1 MTINPSADNPGPDS
15 GHATAPAAGPLAG
28 IRIIDMTN
36 VVFGPFA
43 TVQLADLGAEVIK
56 IENPG
61 GGGEVMRNAGKSP
74 VPGMGPIYLAL
85 NRNKKSVTLDVAS
98 ALGREA
104 LTRLLK
110 DADVFI
116 HNVRMA
122 GMERLGFGY
131 EAVRA
136 IREDII
142 YVHCAGFGSNG
153 PYAKRQA
160 FDDLIQGAS
169 GYADLAARRDGGDPS
184 YAPSLIADKTSGLY
198 AYGATL
204 AALFHR
210 ERTGVGQFVQVPMLE
225 AFTHFH
231 MVENLYG
238 ETFIPASYGMAYT
251 RSINPRRKPY
261 RTADGYICIVPYS
274 DQQWARFF
282 ELGDRPG
289 VFDDPRF
296 STYRARTEHVGELYA
311 IIEEVALT
319 RTTDEWLTLL
329 EQENIPGMRFNTNED
344 VLEDPHLK
352 AVGFFQEVDDAE
364 LGRFRTLQPPVHM
377 SESPASVR
385 SHPPQLGADNREIL
399 GALGF
404 DDRELHQL
412 LGSGD

>member
-1 MTINPSADNPGPDS
+1 MTITPASADSNS
-15 GHATAPAAGPLAG
+15 SAGPLAG
-28 IRIIDMTN
+28 IRIIDMTS

-56 IENPG
+56 IENPK
-61 GGGEVMRNAGKSP
+61 GGGEVMRNAGRSP
-74 VPGMGPIYLAL
+74 VPGMGPIYMAL
-85 NRNKKSVTLDVAS
+85 NRNKKSVTLDVGS
-98 ALGREA
+98 ELGREA
-104 LTRLLK
+104 LARLLR

-136 IREDII
+136 LRRDII
-142 YVHCAGFGSNG
+142 YVHCAGFGADG

-169 GYADLAARRDGGDPS
+169 GYAELSAKRDGGEPA

-198 AYGATL
+198 AYAATL

-210 ERTGVGQFVQVPMLE
+210 ERRGVGQFVQVPMLE
-225 AFTHFH
+225 VFTHFH

-238 ETFIPASYGMAYT
+238 ETFMPATYGMAYT
-251 RSINPRRKPY
+251 RSVNPRRKPY

-274 DQQWARFF
+274 DAQWERFF
-282 ELGDRPG
+282 ELGERPG

-296 STYRARTEHVGELYA
+296 STYRARTEHIGELYA

-319 RTTDEWLTLL
+319 RTTDAWLTLL
-329 EQENIPGMRFNTNED
+329 ESENIPGMRFNTNEAA
-344 VLEDPHLK
+344 LEDPHLK
-352 AVGFFQEVDDAE
+352 AVGFFEEREDPQ
-364 LGRFRTLQPPVHM
+364 LGRFRTLRPPVHM
-377 SESPASVR
+377 SESPASIR
-385 SHPPQLGADNREIL
+385 SHPPQLGADSSEVL

-404 DDRELHQL
+404 STTELAQL
-412 LGSGD
+412 LGENGH

>member
-1 MTINPSADNPGPDS
+1 MSATPSALDTQS
-15 GHATAPAAGPLAG
+15 AAGPLAG
-28 IRIIDMTN
+28 IRIVDMTS

-61 GGGEVMRNAGKSP
+61 GGGEVMRNAGRSP
-74 VPGMGPIYLAL
+74 IPGMGPIYIAL
-85 NRNKKSVTLDVAS
+85 NRNKKSVTLDVGS
-98 ALGREA
+98 ELGREA
-104 LTRLLK
+104 LTRLLR

-136 IREDII
+136 IREDIV
-142 YVHCAGFGSNG
+142 YVHCAGFGAEG

-169 GYADLAARRDGGDPS
+169 GFADLSAKRDGGEPS

-210 ERTGVGQFVQVPMLE
+210 ERSGVGQFVQVPMLE

-238 ETFIPASYGMAYT
+238 ETFMPASYGMAYT
-251 RSINPRRKPY
+251 RSVNPRRKPY
-261 RTADGYICIVPYS
+261 RTADGFICIVPYS
-274 DQQWARFF
+274 DAQWERFF
-282 ELGDRPG
+282 ELGERPG
-289 VFDDPRF
+289 VFADPRF
-296 STYRARTEHVGELYA
+296 SPYRARTENIGELYA
-311 IIEEVALT
+311 IIEDVALT

-329 EQENIPGMRFNTNED
+329 EAENIPGMRFNTNEA
-344 VLEDPHLK
+344 VLEDPHLE
-352 AVGFFQEVDDAE
+352 AVGFFCELLDPA
-364 LGRFRTLQPPVHM
+364 LGRYRTLRPPVHM
-377 SESPASVR
+377 SASPASIR
-385 SHPPQLGADNREIL
+385 SHPPQIGADNQDVLGGLGFSAADLEALL
-399 GALGF
+399 GAG
-404 DDRELHQL
+404 
-412 LGSGD
+412 G